1 MNCTECF
8 CIAHHIAKRNESIH
22 LILWWLLGPW
32 PHVEIIENDVKSG
45 IICLADITFNSHYL
59 IYGIGICQSVA
70 QPFNSIDNALQVF
83 SSAVVII
90 EVHDHIPSSSLND
103 FPSQLYPSLLVLVRR
118 CLCQQ
123 GLARKKTFPWH
134 EASGIVLIIVE
145 EVDRN
150 TFLPQKVEQSAIC
163 PQTSKGI
170 QFRNILNG
178 NVSRLLLDFFIIFI
192 HDNRRELQRIIS
204 ALHDARIEQIETSFH
219 SSSSIS
225 LI

>member
-1 MNCTECF
+1 M
-8 CIAHHIAKRNESIH
+8 
-22 LILWWLLGPW
+22 
-32 PHVEIIENDVKSG
+32 
-45 IICLADITFNSHYL
+45 
-59 IYGIGICQSVA
+59 
-70 QPFNSIDNALQVF
+70 QVF
-83 SSAVVII
+83 SSTII
-90 EVHDHIPSSSLND
+90 IVEVHNHIPSCSLNE
-103 FPSQLYPSLLVLVRR
+103 FTSQFYPFLLILVRR

-123 GLARKKTFPWH
+123 CLARKKTFPWH

-170 QFRNILNG
+170 QFRNILNR

-204 ALHDARIEQIETSFH
+204 AFHDAWIEQIETSFH
-219 SSSSIS
+219 SSSSNSFI
-225 LI
+225 